1 MMTAIGG
8 MGDPKLGDIARFMGM
23 DHATVTAAVRKL
35 EKRGLVAITEDGKDR
50 RARRLSLT
58 DEGVLT
64 VERAVLVWRVEHMK
78 LDLEFGKA
86 EVSGLRTQLLELGPP
101 LRGAPKAA

>member
-1 MMTAIGG
+1 

-35 EKRGLVAITEDGKDR
+35 EKRGLVSVAEDGKDR

-58 DEGVLT
+58 SDGVVT

-78 LDLEFGKA
+78 IDLEQGKS
-86 EVSGLRTQLLELGPP
+86 EVAALRSQLLEFGPP
-101 LRGAPKAA
+101 LRRPAAA